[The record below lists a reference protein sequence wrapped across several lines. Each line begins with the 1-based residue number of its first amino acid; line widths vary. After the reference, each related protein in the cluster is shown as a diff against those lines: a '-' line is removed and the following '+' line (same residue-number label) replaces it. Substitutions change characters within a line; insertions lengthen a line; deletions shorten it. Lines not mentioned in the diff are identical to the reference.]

1 MSLTTQLAAWLKP
14 ARPPGRVAPAQAAA
28 LQQGTDSA
36 MLQQSQTA
44 LGLFLGLSDSDAL
57 ALASTVLAH
66 RQTLSAARRQ
76 RAAPGAAAHT
86 AGQRS
91 ADTNTLSR
99 ALAQGSCLLALPCN
113 VPALQWLGA
122 LATSAAAPIVLV
134 YSAALQPLLA
144 GLGWP
149 AKLPAGRLQCCSAT
163 EVIQHVKA
171 RRSGA
176 ALSTLY
182 VSFPEL
188 HAAGADT
195 SAQVRF
201 LGQTVRW
208 SLLEPLLCL
217 QGLKTLLTLAPAD
230 DLPSSPPAD
239 PAPASAPASASALA
253 LALAPALA
261 LRSRSTLLPGPHGPG
276 DSPGAILAW
285 LVGHLEAAARNQ
297 PGLALAW
304 PQLYRASAPF
314 QAITRSNRLKQV
326 EAFFEAWQA
335 AGGGLQQQTQAYLSA
350 RLTAL
355 RSSG

>member
-14 ARPPGRVAPAQAAA
+14 ARPPGRAAPAQAAA

-239 PAPASAPASASALA
+239 PAPA
-253 LALAPALA
+253 PALA

>member
-239 PAPASAPASASALA
+239 PA

>member
-44 LGLFLGLSDSDAL
+44 LGLFLGLSDSEAL

-134 YSAALQPLLA
+134 HSAALQPLLA

-239 PAPASAPASASALA
+239 PAPGPAPAP
-253 LALAPALA
+253 ALAPALA
-261 LRSRSTLLPGPHGPG
+261 LRSRSTLSPGPHGPG

-285 LVGHLEAAARNQ
+285 LVGHLEAAARSQ

>member
-1 MSLTTQLAAWLKP
+1 MSWTKQFAAWLNLAAWLKP
-14 ARPPGRVAPAQAAA
+14 VRRPGRAAPAQAAL
-28 LQQGTDSA
+28 LQQSTDSA

-57 ALASTVLAH
+57 ALACTVLAH

-76 RAAPGAAAHT
+76 PAAPGAAAHT

-91 ADTNTLSR
+91 ADANTLSR

-113 VPALQWLGA
+113 VAALQWLGT
-122 LATSAAAPIVLV
+122 LASSAAAPMVLV
-134 YSAALQPLLA
+134 HSTALQPLLA

-176 ALSTLY
+176 APATLY

-230 DLPSSPPAD
+230 GLPSSPPAD
-239 PAPASAPASASALA
+239 PAPA
-253 LALAPALA
+253 LA
-261 LRSRSTLLPGPHGPG
+261 LRSRSTLAPGPHGPG

-285 LVGHLEAAARNQ
+285 LVGHLEAAARSQ

-335 AGGGLQQQTQAYLSA
+335 AGGGLQQQTQAYLST
-350 RLTAL
+350 RLAAL